1 MSKREKFAGSMG
13 GTRSGDSAS
22 GGNKVNGGTA
32 PYAPPS
38 TSVPKGSDVSRRIT
52 MEQRPGD
59 NMGTGAIS
67 SHNNISTFLRGAKS
81 RGPYGGPSFRSI
93 NNVEQ
98 DMMKS
103 NTSAISD
110 CPSPSASGR
119 KGAIVGGARGQVST
133 KAPSRTPSKGKGLN
147 RGRGT
152 GNGNAGYGTRRGR

>member
-67 SHNNISTFLRGAKS
+67 SHNNINTFLRGAKS

-93 NNVEQ
+93 NNVYPDLQ
-98 DMMKS
+98 ATNQS
-103 NTSAISD
+103 SRSRFPT
-110 CPSPSASGR
+110 PSGGG
-119 KGAIVGGARGQVST
+119 KGAVVGGANNQVST
-133 KAPSRTPSKGKGLN
+133 KAPSRTPSNGKPLSRGKG
-147 RGRGT
+147 T
-152 GNGNAGYGTRRGR
+152 GSGNAGYGRKGR